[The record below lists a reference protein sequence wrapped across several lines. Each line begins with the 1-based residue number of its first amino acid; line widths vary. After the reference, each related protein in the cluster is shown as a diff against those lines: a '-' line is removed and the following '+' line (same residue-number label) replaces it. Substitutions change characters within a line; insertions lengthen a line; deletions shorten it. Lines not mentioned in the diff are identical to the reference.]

1 MSKDDAIKGVES
13 GEYYAALVI
22 PDDFSRDMMSV
33 LTPEMVRP
41 ELEYYVNEKKN
52 AIAPTITK
60 TALSTVQQQVHAT
73 LIEQ

>member
-1 MSKDDAIKGVES
+1 MDSLAGNDSIGWRFMSKDDAIKGVES

-41 ELEYYVNEKKN
+41 EIRILCK
-52 AIAPTITK
+52 
-60 TALSTVQQQVHAT
+60 
-73 LIEQ
+73 